1 LGVRLTV
8 SFGIN
13 CLNQLFHDP
22 FSSMT
27 SVISK
32 GRQRPDLL
40 KDPVPSLLYRLT
52 GPMIFG
58 LAAIIL
64 FNVVD
69 AYYIAQLGT
78 EQLAALTYTFP
89 ATFAFISFN
98 IGFGTATSALVANA
112 LGRGDKQGARKIV
125 TYGLLLAA
133 IVVFCLAIIG
143 NLTIEPFFR
152 LIGAE
157 GKVLGFIKVYMQV
170 WYSGIVF
177 LTIPMVVNAAIRG
190 AGNTKIPSIIMS
202 VAALLNGVLDPLLIF
217 GLGPFPEMGMQGAAL
232 SSLISW
238 IGSMSAAIYVL
249 NFHERLLLKAGFHW
263 QHLKETWKQVSEI
276 AVPAIASNLLT
287 PISLGILTALVTRY
301 GEEAVASTGVG
312 TRLESVLVIVS
323 ISMSSALP
331 GIIGQN
337 FGAGLKHRVV
347 ETMMAAFKFVMI
359 WQLVAAVCLWIAAP
373 AIANLFSDN
382 DKVIDLVIFYLRI
395 LPFSYGFLALT
406 FVSTSTFNAMKKP
419 RQAMLINMIRLLV
432 FYIPLSFVGAWFGGI
447 KGIYLGAAAGNVC
460 AGLVAF
466 YWCNINCRSECEG
479 DKP

>member
-1 LGVRLTV
+1 
-8 SFGIN
+8 
-13 CLNQLFHDP
+13 
-22 FSSMT
+22 MT
-27 SVISK
+27 SEISK

-52 GPMIFG
+52 GPMVFG

-69 AYYIAQLGT
+69 AYYIALLGT
-78 EQLAALTYTFP
+78 EQLAALSYTFP
-89 ATFAFISFN
+89 ATFSFISLN

-125 TYGLLLAA
+125 TYGLMLAA
-133 IVVFCLAIIG
+133 IVVFCFSMLGI
-143 NLTIEPFFR
+143 LTIEPFFG

-157 GKVLGFIKVYMQV
+157 GKVLDYIKVYMQV

-217 GLGPFPEMGMQGAAL
+217 GLGPFPEMGMQGAAI

-238 IGSMSAAIYVL
+238 LGSMFAAIYVL
-249 NFHERLLLKAGFHW
+249 NFHEQLLLKAGFHW
-263 QHLKETWKQVSEI
+263 QHLKKTWKQLSEI

-312 TRLESVLVIVS
+312 TRLESVLIIVS
-323 ISMSSALP
+323 ISMSSAMP

-347 ETMMAAFKFVMI
+347 ETMMSAFKFVMI
-359 WQLVAAVCLWIAAP
+359 WQMVVAMCLWITAP
-373 AIANLFSDN
+373 TIANLFSDN
-382 DKVIDLVIFYLRI
+382 DKVIDLVIFYLRVV
-395 LPFSYGFLALT
+395 PFSYGFLALT

-419 RQAMLINMIRLLV
+419 RQAMQINVIRLLI
-432 FYIPLSFVGAWFGGI
+432 FYVPLSFVGAWLGGI
-447 KGIYLGAAAGNVC
+447 KGIYVGAAVGNVC

-466 YWCNINCRSECEG
+466 YWCNINCRSECEQA
-479 DKP
+479 KPN